1 MIRFLG
7 ALAALT
13 LLLAACGSDE
23 DDFREQLKELDP
35 SITDNTVDCII
46 DELGARG
53 LSVAD
58 ISDSAIGD
66 DPIPADAQE
75 AIFTCLSA
83 DSLSTDTPDTSDS
96 SDSSDSS
103 GTYGSDAEL
112 DALWDACVA
121 GDGAACDDL
130 YFQAPIG
137 SEYEDFGDKCGDR
150 YEISPGFCED
160 ALS

>member
-35 SITDNTVDCII
+35 SITDEAVDRII

-53 LSVAD
+53 LSVTD
-58 ISDSAIGD
+58 ICDGAIGD
-66 DPIPADAQE
+66 GPIPADAQE

-83 DSLSTDTPDTSDS
+83 DFLSTDTPDTSGS
-96 SDSSDSS
+96 SDSSGNS

-112 DALWDACVA
+112 DALWDGCVA

-130 YFQAPIG
+130 YFRARIG

-150 YEISPGFCED
+150 YAISPGSCEE
-160 ALS
+160 ALG